1 MSGRSAPRQA
11 GDSHGMFT
19 HPSPP
24 PNALPQGMNIGQAA
38 KATGI
43 SARMIR
49 HYEAQ
54 GLLPPPVR
62 SASGYRIY
70 GHEDL
75 EALRFI
81 RNARAFGFCL
91 EQIGDLIRLTREGS
105 CASDDISGLL
115 KARLRSLL
123 EQEDALRAQRLRV
136 ERAIALGEKSR
147 HPGCVLVDLLS
158 SRDGESAAA

>member
-1 MSGRSAPRQA
+1 
-11 GDSHGMFT
+11 
-19 HPSPP
+19 
-24 PNALPQGMNIGQAA
+24 MNIGQAA

-54 GLLPPPVR
+54 GLLPPPTR

-91 EQIGDLIRLTREGS
+91 VQIAQLMRLTREGP

-115 KARLRSLL
+115 EARLKSLR
-123 EQEDALRAQRLRV
+123 EEEDALRSQRLLV
-136 ERAIALGEKSR
+136 ERAIALGAGTR
-147 HPGCVLVDLLS
+147 QPGCALADLLS
-158 SRDGESAAA
+158 SRDVESAAA